1 MVYTENKQVARE
13 LNTAREILSR
23 LEKDWQ
29 NFIND
34 NERAIREVNALEGE
48 SKRIVIER
56 MQKVVSGTLPNS
68 SPDSIVAGVLNYDA
82 TPYGSYT
89 KDESRG
95 WVRKASDTVIGKHSE
110 RYEKE
115 MDAFVRTFIKTS
127 HLGLYYFTIKDFR
140 LQTDGAEPA
149 AFTQEHSLTLEP
161 EVKVIGTGTI
171 EKVEKDEVGLE
182 EMKAELMPPYMK
194 ALGDG
199 VSKDMGIEY
208 GGITEEFLREH
219 HVQAI
224 RGLMEILNGR

>member
-1 MVYTENKQVARE
+1 MVYTENKQNARE

-34 NERAIREVNALEGE
+34 NEHAIREVNALEGE
-48 SKRIVIER
+48 SRRIVVER

-68 SPDSIVAGVLNYDA
+68 SPDTIVAGVLNYDA
-82 TPYGSYT
+82 SPYGSYT

-95 WVRKASDTVIGKHSE
+95 WMRKASDTVIGKHSE

-115 MDAFVRTFIKTS
+115 MDAFVRTFVKTAR
-127 HLGLYYFTIKDFR
+127 LGLYYFTIKSFK
-140 LQTDGAEPA
+140 LQTESVEPA
-149 AFTQEHSLTLEP
+149 AFSQEHNLTLEP
-161 EVKVIGTGTI
+161 EVKVIGTGSI
-171 EKVEKDEVGLE
+171 EKVQKDEVGLE
-182 EMKAELMPPYMK
+182 ELRAELMPPYMK

-199 VSKDMGIEY
+199 VTKDMGIEY
-208 GGITEEFLREH
+208 GSLTEEFLRECH
-219 HVQAI
+219 IQAI